1 LQHPGPNI
9 YNASNV
15 AVAASNGQLVLR
27 VSKSGR
33 GRSSSS
39 SCAEVS
45 LDQSLGLGTYIVK
58 IDTNPTLVSAARG
71 YCQASLLQL
80 LPLLLLLCT
89 LCTRQ
94 FNPHAAVWH
103 LPAVW
108 YTPAV
113 SAASSYVVEID
124 TNTSLV
130 SAAVVVVWSQLL
142 PPRSCC
148 YAQKAG
154 SPCFCLAC

>member
-45 LDQSLGLGTYIVK
+45 LDQSLGLGTYVVE
-58 IDTNPTLVSAARG
+58 IDTNPSLVSAARG

-89 LCTRQ
+89 LLLCTRQ
-94 FNPHAAVWH
+94 SIRMR
-103 LPAVW
+103 LCGICQL
-108 YTPAV
+108 
-113 SAASSYVVEID
+113 SG
-124 TNTSLV
+124 SL
-130 SAAVVVVWSQLL
+130 LL
-142 PPRSCC
+142 S
-148 YAQKAG
+148 
-154 SPCFCLAC
+154 LLHHHV